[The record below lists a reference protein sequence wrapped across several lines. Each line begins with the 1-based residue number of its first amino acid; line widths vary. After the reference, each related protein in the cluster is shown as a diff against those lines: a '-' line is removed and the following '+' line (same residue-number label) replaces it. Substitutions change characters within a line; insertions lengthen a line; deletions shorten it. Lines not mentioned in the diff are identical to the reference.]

1 MNRTRKPVPASSRF
15 GVDGLISRRSVSGST
30 TSFYTFDER
39 GNVAQRLTSSAGV
52 QNTDLYDSY
61 GSRTGT
67 VSQPDPWGYEA
78 QAGYYTDSE
87 TGLILCT
94 HRFYDPNTGRF
105 LTRDPIGYAGG
116 INLYG
121 YCQNDLVHR
130 IDPKGHGAIGD
141 GAIEVLKGD
150 NPGTVGGAAA
160 VCLAQAAVLN
170 GELNLMDEPDPTLGG
185 MLRDGV
191 GGILAG
197 TATGFA
203 GYTAIAG
210 GGLVAG
216 ALGGIVLSGGIVLV
230 VIGSIALG
238 AAIYNYTHPPE
249 EKPKDLRTSTP
260 CPGDKA
266 GKEKPT

>member
-1 MNRTRKPVPASSRF
+1 MNRTRKPVPASDRF

-30 TSFYTFDER
+30 TTFYTFDER

-78 QAGYYTDSE
+78 QARYYTDAE

-105 LTRDPIGYAGG
+105 LTRDPIGYGGG

-121 YCQNDLVHR
+121 YVQNDPVNR
-130 IDPKGHGAIGD
+130 IDPKGHGTIGY

-150 NPGTVGGAAA
+150 HPGTLGGAAA
-160 VCLAQAAVLN
+160 VCLGQTAALN
-170 GELNLMDEPDPTLGG
+170 GELVLMDEPDPTLGS

-191 GGILAG
+191 GGILVG
-197 TATGFA
+197 TATGAA
-203 GYTAIAG
+203 GYGAIAA
-210 GGLVAG
+210 GGLLAG
-216 ALGGIVLSGGIVLV
+216 ALGGIILSGGIDLV

-238 AAIYNYTHPPE
+238 AAIYSYTHQPK
-249 EKPKDLRTSTP
+249 EKPKDSCTPTP
-260 CPGDKA
+260 CGGEKA
-266 GKEKPT
+266 GKERPM